1 MKNNAEY
8 IHGTLTLTAKDVYFY
23 EHTDISEDDNRLVE
37 LSMTTNFDVD
47 AVFGTHVNTSAN
59 DETLSCYAYLDLKTG
74 CVRPDLKV
82 ILWTDDGWSEEY
94 KYRLNNEERE
104 IVNSKIME
112 YCQRENISVG
122 IVHPSDKEKE
132 YKYLVGFASDKFLD
146 TEIYSAQLRALWM
159 SYCIH
164 HEINPEAEEYH
175 SDIQALWNT
184 VSEKD
189 TEHWN
194 NFETFKD
201 FLGRDL
207 KRLTLWEKG
216 AQREREFNYL
226 LSFVDEASFESAL
239 YCNQLC
245 ALWTAYCFHY
255 NLNLDTADYD
265 ADMRKLWETVSKTGQ
280 CAPFW
285 SDFESFE
292 IFMCENLC

>member
-1 MKNNAEY
+1 MKNNTEY
-8 IHGTLTLTAKDVYFY
+8 IHGTRTLTAENVYFDV
-23 EHTDISEDDNRLVE
+23 HTDVSEDDNRLVE
-37 LSMTTNFDVD
+37 LAMATNFDVD

-59 DETLSCYAYLDLKTG
+59 DETLSCYAYFDLKTG
-74 CVRPDLKV
+74 YVRSDLKV

-94 KYRLNNEERE
+94 KYRLNDEERA
-104 IVNSKIME
+104 IVNSRIME
-112 YCQRENISVG
+112 YFERENAPVE

-132 YKYLVGFASDKFLD
+132 YKYLIRFAADKFLD
-146 TEIYSAQLRALWM
+146 TEIYSAQLKALWV

-164 HEINPEAEEYH
+164 HELNYEAGEYH
-175 SDIQALWNT
+175 SDIQALWNA
-184 VSEKD
+184 VSEKN

-194 NFETFKD
+194 NFDTFKD
-201 FLGRDL
+201 YLGRDL
-207 KRLTLWEKG
+207 RRVTLWGKD

-239 YCNQLC
+239 CCNQLC

-255 NLNLDTADYD
+255 DLNLDTATYD
-265 ADMRKLWETVSKTGQ
+265 ADMRKLWQRISKTGR

-292 IFMCENLC
+292 MFMCENMV